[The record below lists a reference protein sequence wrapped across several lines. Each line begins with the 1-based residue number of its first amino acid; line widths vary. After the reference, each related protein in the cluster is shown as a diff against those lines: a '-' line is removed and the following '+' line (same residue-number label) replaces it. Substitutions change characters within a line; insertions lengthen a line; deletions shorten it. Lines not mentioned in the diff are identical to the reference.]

1 MRSRIRGSSTALGYV
16 MTLSITAVLISGLL
30 ISTGGVVEDQR
41 DSVARDE
48 LDVAGQRL
56 AATLMSADRLAAS
69 GGEDVRVQIQLFD
82 SVVGSQYF
90 VEVDSSASELVLRSD
105 AGVTVRVRYVTSLD
119 VVIDGPVAGEMVV
132 ELSDDGSTLEVRPA

>member
-1 MRSRIRGSSTALGYV
+1 

-30 ISTGGVVEDQR
+30 ISTGGVVENQR

-69 GGEDVRVQIQLFD
+69 GGEDVRVQVQLFD

-90 VEVDSSASELVLRSD
+90 VEVDSPASELVLRSD

-132 ELSDDGSTLEVRPA
+132 ALSDDGSTLEVRPA